1 MEQLE
6 QQLNSLDG
14 GSLRNVFVNQLSLL
28 YAAKSH
34 LAESLPALVEHA
46 AFQTLKNA
54 LKEDFEDNRKQMI
67 YLQEIFVLLN
77 ESTANEYCLG
87 MKAITKE
94 AHDHI
99 LFHDGKNYESDM
111 SIIFYMGVIEHLQIG
126 AGRMLNLI
134 ALNTDYLPYAQLVEE
149 TLDMSKDNAN
159 LFHLI
164 AGEYIKK
171 K

>member
-1 MEQLE
+1 MELG

-14 GSLRNVFVNQLSLL
+14 GALRNVFINQLGLL

-46 AFQTLKNA
+46 AFQNLKNA
-54 LKEDFEDNRKQMI
+54 LQEDFDDTRKQMI
-67 YLQEIFVLLN
+67 CLNEIFVLLN
-77 ESTANEYCLG
+77 EATVNENCLG
-87 MKAITKE
+87 MKAIIKE

-99 LFHDGKNYESDM
+99 LFHNGKNYESDM

-134 ALNTDYLPYAQLVEE
+134 TLNTDYLPYTQMVEE
-149 TLDMSKDNAN
+149 TLDMAKDNAN

-164 AGEYIKK
+164 AAEYIKK
-171 K
+171 N